1 MLFPRYF
8 CNVSM
13 KIWCFWNTLWRQ
25 KSPPPVSGVREEEGA
40 SRKAGG
46 WALGGTPGPR
56 GCLGRHLHRSCSG
69 PQPLTFLFKPP
80 ATRGSRFLLLHFA
93 IKRLWSEILS
103 NGVRSILHRPPITI
117 AEWWFSIAEF
127 NSWLKNDRFHF
138 PLLTQP
144 ATSWCSTSIFKIFP
158 RFTVFSLF
166 ILQSNS
172 RVYNA

>member
-1 MLFPRYF
+1 MQAWRFGAF
-8 CNVSM
+8 E
-13 KIWCFWNTLWRQ
+13 TLCGDRSHLLLWVEWERRRGPAGRPADGRWGG
-25 KSPPPVSGVREEEGA
+25 PPAPEA
-40 SRKAGG
+40 
-46 WALGGTPGPR
+46 ALGGTCTARAPARSPWPP
-56 GCLGRHLHRSCSG
+56 CSNHLRQEG
-69 PQPLTFLFKPP
+69 ADFYFFPLP
-80 ATRGSRFLLLHFA
+80 SS
-93 IKRLWSEILS
+93 KRLWSEILS

-117 AEWWFSIAEF
+117 AEWWLSIAEF

-166 ILQSNS
+166 IIQSNS